1 MGIIVAVVVLCRSGS
16 KQLGSAFFGPVG
28 VKVLPKAKV
37 RRVMVVVFHLY
48 L

>member
-1 MGIIVAVVVLCRSGS
+1 MGTIVAVVVLCRSGS

-28 VKVLPKAKV
+28 AKALPKAKV
-37 RRVMVVVFHLY
+37 QRLLVAVFHLY